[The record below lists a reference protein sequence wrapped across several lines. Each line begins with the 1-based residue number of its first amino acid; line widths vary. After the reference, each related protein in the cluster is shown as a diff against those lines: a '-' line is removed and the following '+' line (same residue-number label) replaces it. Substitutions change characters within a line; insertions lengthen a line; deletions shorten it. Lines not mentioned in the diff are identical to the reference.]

1 MIYYNLLRPLFPVCK
16 SPSALPNRE
25 IREPPPAIGFRQ
37 YAVVFIFGRLTFS
50 KNAPMNH
57 EIARKKQCQLRQ
69 IQSASDFRKKSDLL
83 KGSSLRKHEIIDAG
97 CFQRIVHLVAKAVL
111 TLKSPRLS
119 WQASLANFTA
129 FYKQNRLILWY
140 DRNWPD

>member
-37 YAVVFIFGRLTFS
+37 YAVVFLFGRLTFS

-57 EIARKKQCQLRQ
+57 EIARKNNANCAKYNQRA
-69 IQSASDFRKKSDLL
+69 IFVKKATFL
-83 KGSSLRKHEIIDAG
+83 KVRRYESTKSLTR
-97 CFQRIVHLVAKAVL
+97 AVFSESFIL
-111 TLKSPRLS
+111 WQRLS
-119 WQASLANFTA
+119 SPS
-129 FYKQNRLILWY
+129 NRLV
-140 DRNWPD
+140 